1 MVTAFRSWQ
10 SLSRDCVVRGLRSD
24 IHIDAW
30 EQSSRFLIVQL
41 YWFPLGSFS
50 RSWPFLPLPSCFDL
64 THSCSLPIIVSH
76 LHHSVTNGVSLLLKH
91 TLSSSLFNL
100 DYDLGP
106 ISWLGSNWRIGPHRR
121 QTWCL
126 FSSLNVGAI
135 SRLDFRA
142 SENDSWHLSLIKQV
156 LFVICFLIEDILVQR
171 GGLAEPS
178 RMLLAAR
185 RVKHHL
191 RAHCALIIFWWVSD
205 LRFFFLPCRIG
216 IRCVVFLWRPW
227 FDPAARTR
235 CLFLRQRFAA
245 ENCLF
250 LAIGLFALW
259 SIFMSRLVDN
269 WRVSTVP

>member
-1 MVTAFRSWQ
+1 MVTAFCSWQ
-10 SLSRDCVVRGLRSD
+10 SLSRYCVVRGLGSD

-30 EQSSRFLIVQL
+30 EQSSKFLIVQL
-41 YWFPLGSFS
+41 YRFPLSSFS

-64 THSCSLPIIVSH
+64 THSCSLAITVTH
-76 LHHSVTNGVSLLLKH
+76 LHHSVINRVSLLLKH
-91 TLSSSLFNL
+91 SLSSSLFNL
-100 DYDLGP
+100 DNY
-106 ISWLGSNWRIGPHRR
+106 LGSNWRIGPHRR
-121 QTWCL
+121 QTRCL
-126 FSSLNVGAI
+126 ISSLNVRAI
-135 SRLDFRA
+135 SHLDFRA
-142 SENDSWHLSLIKQV
+142 SENYSRHLSLIKQV
-156 LFVICFLIEDILVQR
+156 LFVICFLIENILVQR

-191 RAHCALIIFWWVSD
+191 GAHCALIIFWWVSD
-205 LRFFFLPCRIG
+205 LRFFFLPRRIG
-216 IRCVVFLWRPW
+216 IRSVVFLWRPW
-227 FDPAARTR
+227 FDPTAQTR